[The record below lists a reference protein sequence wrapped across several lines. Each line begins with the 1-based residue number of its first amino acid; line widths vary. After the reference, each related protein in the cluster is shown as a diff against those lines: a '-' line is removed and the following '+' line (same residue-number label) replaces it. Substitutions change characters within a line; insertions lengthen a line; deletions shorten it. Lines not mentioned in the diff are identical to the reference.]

1 MTYYKKRVDENQK
14 TIVHTFIALGASVID
29 LSRVGQGTPDLAIGY
44 KGKTVFVEVKSSDKA
59 KYTESQ
65 IKFMQNW
72 RGGPLVRVDDVESV
86 LRVLRIIDVSEKT

>member
-44 KGKTVFVEVKSSDKA
+44 KGKTVFVEVKSSEKA
-59 KYTESQ
+59 KYTEPQ
-65 IKFMQNW
+65 IKFMQEW
-72 RGGPLVRVDDVESV
+72 RGGTISRIDSVDAVIRLIKMLDM
-86 LRVLRIIDVSEKT
+86 DNQ